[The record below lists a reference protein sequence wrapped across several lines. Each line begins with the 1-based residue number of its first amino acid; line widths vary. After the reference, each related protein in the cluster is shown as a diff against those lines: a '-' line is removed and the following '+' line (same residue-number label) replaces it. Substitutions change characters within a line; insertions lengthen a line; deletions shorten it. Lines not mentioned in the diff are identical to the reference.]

1 MDSWQI
7 LACALPGGTPE
18 AVAPLHTF
26 EKQVLIP
33 PLVLLPSLGLVSKAR
48 YRDGKPPA
56 ILPDPPDSTT
66 NARVLVRHLPGDSGK
81 FQKRLVGIFFFFF
94 FFIPTQ
100 HLAPPQSFQWPNMT
114 ERSGVTAS
122 GNGSLLRPGAELA
135 VLHSTPGRRLPIAP
149 EINAAIVSDFFFFH
163 AAKYPWPIW
172 FSSLLLTQS
181 HFILLS
187 RRLGDEE
194 RSREVASL
202 CLLLSGKPT

>member
-94 FFIPTQ
+94 FHSYPT
-100 HLAPPQSFQWPNMT
+100 
-114 ERSGVTAS
+114 SGSSPKLPVAKHD
-122 GNGSLLRPGAELA
+122 GAERRD
-135 VLHSTPGRRLPIAP
+135 SQRQWQPPPPGCR
-149 EINAAIVSDFFFFH
+149 VSSSAFNSRQETSDSPGDQRSHRQRFFFFSCCQVPM
-163 AAKYPWPIW
+163 ANMV
-172 FSSLLLTQS
+172 LLTS
-181 HFILLS
+181 FDTVPLHSPKPPI
-187 RRLGDEE
+187 RR
-194 RSREVASL
+194 
-202 CLLLSGKPT
+202 